1 MHKTLVF
8 QAIIDGGLSLFGGL
22 AVTVGDQIELLESGD
37 ASIARERTAETA
49 NRVIADAGF
58 DFDSVQG
65 ALTVGCGLYYMLGGM
80 DDGLKHLTEK
90 LGAALNWAPSMGI
103 LGGPELGP
111 MGSARS
117 DYAVFTVGCVVFSSK
132 PAKPTQG
139 LLDYVDEKD
148 KSPGS
153 RRVSRAT
160 AVFAS
165 RKNVLG

>member
-1 MHKTLVF
+1 
-8 QAIIDGGLSLFGGL
+8 
-22 AVTVGDQIELLESGD
+22 
-37 ASIARERTAETA
+37 
-49 NRVIADAGF
+49 
-58 DFDSVQG
+58 
-65 ALTVGCGLYYMLGGM
+65 M